1 MVFTTNDRAFYNE
14 GIVRIDNYLKSYN
27 KLFPVELI
35 EELASYWIKIEI
47 IISILTQPKTKPHNK
62 MNTDALIVKKPYY
75 FYEKIKDTPV
85 RATRARFLGI
95 HRNLVYSYLVKTR
108 FDEVIR
114 KNILV
119 YSPLE
124 LYIKY

>member
-1 MVFTTNDRAFYNE
+1 
-14 GIVRIDNYLKSYN
+14 
-27 KLFPVELI
+27 
-35 EELASYWIKIEI
+35 
-47 IISILTQPKTKPHNK
+47 

-95 HRNLVYSYLVKTR
+95 RRNLVYSYLVKTR
-108 FDEVIR
+108 FDEAIR

-124 LYIKY
+124 WYVKYETLDDIFSKTVLPTDVVNIIEEYV

>member
-1 MVFTTNDRAFYNE
+1 
-14 GIVRIDNYLKSYN
+14 
-27 KLFPVELI
+27 
-35 EELASYWIKIEI
+35 
-47 IISILTQPKTKPHNK
+47 

-75 FYEKIKDTPV
+75 FYEKIKDDPV
-85 RATRARFLGI
+85 KAIRARFLGI

-124 LYIKY
+124 WYVKYETLDDIFSKTVLPTDVVNIIEEYV